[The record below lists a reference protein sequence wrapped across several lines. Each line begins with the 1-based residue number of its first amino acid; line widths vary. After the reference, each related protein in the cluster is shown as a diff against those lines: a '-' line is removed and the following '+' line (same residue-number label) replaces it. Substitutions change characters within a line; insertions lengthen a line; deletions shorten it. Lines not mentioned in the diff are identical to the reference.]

1 MKQDVIISIRHPFA
15 EKIYSGEKLY
25 EFRKRRPNIAVGTRC
40 WIYEPLPIGK
50 VTGLFIYKGCYRD
63 EKAKVWE
70 HCQEN
75 AGINREAFMQYYDS
89 DFYAH
94 AWQVGTVRRCPAFD
108 LKDAGIDRAPQSY
121 ITWSSEFLD
130 YLIITMNERKELNN
144 KFRDLI
150 HEIRGKDG
158 SAAHRIGVGWLSM
171 SELIKDDGKL
181 LMIRQWE
188 PNNSS
193 FRIHIS
199 LYISPC
205 ELESTKE
212 DWDLLR
218 FVKLRASSAL
228 IKLMKERRAQSVVVC
243 EKGVLAAIPD
253 NIDPLVTRLDIM
265 LDVFEQW

>member
-15 EKIYSGEKLY
+15 VKIYSGAKLY

-50 VTGLFIYKGCYRD
+50 VTGFFIYGGCYRD

-70 HCQEN
+70 HCQEA
-75 AGINREAFMQYYDS
+75 AGISREAFMQYYDR
-89 DFYAH
+89 DFYAY
-94 AWQVGTVRRCPAFD
+94 AWQVGTARRCPAFD

-130 YLIITMNERKELNN
+130 YLIIMMNERKELNG
-144 KFRDLI
+144 KFYDLI
-150 HEIRGKDG
+150 HEILRGEKG
-158 SAAHRIGVGWLSM
+158 FATCRVGNGWLSM

-181 LMIRQWE
+181 VMIKPWE
-188 PNNSS
+188 PDSHS
-193 FRIHIS
+193 QRIHIM
-199 LYISPC
+199 LKVNPG

-218 FVKLRASSAL
+218 FVKFRASSAL
-228 IKLMKERRAQSVVVC
+228 IKLMMERRAQAVVVC
-243 EKGVLAAIPD
+243 EKGSLTAIPD
-253 NIDPLVTRLDIM
+253 DIDPLVTWLDIM
-265 LDVFEQW
+265 LDVFEQ

>member
-1 MKQDVIISIRHPFA
+1 MKQDAIISIRHPFA

-25 EFRKRRPNIAVGTRC
+25 EFRKRQPNIAVGTRC

-50 VTGLFIYKGCYRD
+50 VTGFFIYRGCYRD

-70 HCQEN
+70 HCQEA
-75 AGINREAFMQYYDS
+75 AGISREAFLQYYDR

-94 AWQVGTVRRCPAFD
+94 AWQVGTARRCPVFD
-108 LKDAGIDRAPQSY
+108 LKDASIARAPQSY

-130 YLIITMNERKELNN
+130 NLIIMMNERKELNS

-158 SAAHRIGVGWLSM
+158 CEAHRIGVGWLSM
-171 SELIKDDGKL
+171 SKLIKDDGKL
-181 LMIRQWE
+181 VMIKPWE
-188 PNNSS
+188 PNSSS

-199 LYISPC
+199 LYIGPG

-218 FVKLRASSAL
+218 YVKLRASSAL

-243 EKGVLAAIPD
+243 EKGGLAAIPD
-253 NIDPLVTRLDIM
+253 NVDPLVTRLDIM
-265 LDVFEQW
+265 LDVFEQ